1 MTDLIKKGVYLRPE
15 QVDILAKLVY
25 ESRKKGKRYV
35 SESLII
41 RAALE
46 LLIES
51 NFDILAY
58 QSEGDIVGA
67 IKGLGKLSD

>member
-25 ESRKKGKRYV
+25 ESRKKGKRYI

-46 LLIES
+46 MLIAS

-67 IKGLGKLSD
+67 IKGLEKS